1 MAITHPLTRL
11 LARRRLHVLG
21 INSGTSID
29 GLDLALVEIRDDTP
43 SPSVHCIRAEHF
55 AYPRRLREALAN
67 LAASETISKESA
79 ARTHFAL
86 GEFIAETVMRHGLS
100 REAARARPPLSGGT
114 RVDLIGSH
122 GQTIGHFPARR
133 RGAAGSATWQI
144 GALNAIAQR
153 TGVVTIGDFRA
164 ADVAAGGM
172 GAPLS
177 GYYHHILFG
186 LGIPVLNLGGIA
198 NISVSRCRRGRVE
211 ILAFD
216 VGPGNMLLD
225 ALARILLDRPYDSD
239 GCVARSGQPHA
250 DIIATALKEPYFSRR
265 PPKTCGREEF
275 GLPVVKRLFFKRGV
289 PLASAADLLAS
300 AVEITA
306 RAVAHAITRWV
317 APFTESR
324 TLVVTGGGTRN
335 LTLLEHLESR
345 LPQWRLCG
353 AEDWGIPSRFV
364 EPVGFA
370 VLAHETLRACAG
382 NVGGGTGAREPVV
395 LGLIALP
402 LPERS

>member
-1 MAITHPLTRL
+1 MAVAHPLTRL
-11 LARRRLHVLG
+11 LARRRLRVLG
-21 INSGTSID
+21 VNSGTSID
-29 GLDLALVEIRDDTP
+29 GLDLALAEIHDGSP
-43 SPSVHCIRAEHF
+43 FPSVHCVRVEHF
-55 AYPRRLREALAN
+55 SYPRRLREALAN
-67 LAASETISKESA
+67 LAASETISKEGV
-79 ARTHFAL
+79 ARTHFVL
-86 GEFIAETVMRHGLS
+86 GEFIADTVVRQGLR
-100 REAARARPPLSGGT
+100 REATRAPLRGGT

-164 ADVAAGGM
+164 GDIAAGGM

-186 LGIPVLNLGGIA
+186 MGIPVLNLGGIA
-198 NISVSRCRRGRVE
+198 NISISRYRRGRVE

-216 VGPGNMLLD
+216 AGPGNMMID
-225 ALARILLDRPYDSD
+225 ALARILLDRPYDAD
-239 GCVARSGQPHA
+239 GRVARSGRPLD
-250 DIIATALKEPYFSRR
+250 DIVAAALKEPYFHRR

-275 GLPVVKRLFFKRGV
+275 GLPAVKRLFFKRGV
-289 PLASAADLLAS
+289 PRAAAADLLAS
-300 AVEITA
+300 AVEITV
-306 RAVAHAITRWV
+306 RAVACAITRWV
-317 APFTESR
+317 APVAESR

-335 LTLLEHLESR
+335 LTLTKRLESR

-370 VLAHETLRACAG
+370 VLAHETLRARAG
-382 NVGGGTGAREPVV
+382 NVGGGTGAREPAV
-395 LGLIALP
+395 LGLVALP
-402 LPERS
+402 SPERL